1 MVSEYAPPGVVK
13 FLSYITGW
21 LTCLAWESATASS
34 GYLGGTMI
42 QGLIVLNNPTYV
54 PQRWQGTLLFY
65 AVILVG
71 LFFNTLLVKF
81 LPKVE
86 GLILII
92 HIGGFFAV
100 LIPLVY
106 TVPHGS
112 ASDVFRQFENGG
124 GWSTQGL
131 SFFVGIVT
139 GVYSFLGQY
148 RLSRL
153 GIRSDIK
160 ADILETTGVDGA
172 CHMGKLQ

>member
-1 MVSEYAPPGVVK
+1 M
-13 FLSYITGW
+13 
-21 LTCLAWESATASS
+21 
-34 GYLGGTMI
+34 
-42 QGLIVLNNPTYV
+42 
-54 PQRWQGTLLFY
+54 
-65 AVILVG
+65 ILVG
-71 LFFNTLLVKF
+71 LFFNTLLVKL

-106 TVPHGS
+106 TAPHGS

-139 GVYSFLGQY
+139 GVYSFLGQFCFT
-148 RLSRL
+148 SF
-153 GIRSDIK
+153 GICSDIK

-172 CHMGKLQ
+172 CHMGKSQ